1 MPKSEGLVSLQYKY
15 VRYFNDSNPDNF
27 FYEELFDNST
37 DPTEIKNLA
46 KEQTKNKIKN
56 EMANKMT
63 RYREALK

>member
-1 MPKSEGLVSLQYKY
+1 MIVILI
-15 VRYFNDSNPDNF
+15 F
-27 FYEELFDNST
+27 FLRRTFDNST

-63 RYREALK
+63 QYREALK